1 MFYII
6 KYSTQ
11 YPNGATVTVFAPYD
25 CNNHCPFCVNKKD
38 YITNPHF
45 DLHKVKGMIA
55 KVSDITPNCDFVI
68 TGGEPCADLN
78 KLEELLFQI
87 YGKNFYAGHHHKIF
101 INTTLPP
108 EQPVTFFLNRWA
120 KAITGINV
128 SRHIKPYVKECDD
141 EIFDLLDVPVR
152 INTVIYKP
160 EEAELIKEHCLRFA
174 FRKSITGLQIRE
186 DYTTAT
192 EENLFEIADDSIF
205 ATVCRTFN
213 QNPHDIPIF
222 KNTFRW
228 NCEIAPHIS
237 YHRTL
242 PYSTIGNQVNDIII
256 TPQGRVLDDWNEY
269 GTDLDLDTYAKLFR
283 RDK

>member
-1 MFYII
+1 MT

-38 YITNPHF
+38 YITNPSF
-45 DLHKVKGMIA
+45 DLTKVKEMIS
-55 KVSDITPNCDFVI
+55 KLSDITPNCDFVI
-68 TGGEPCADLN
+68 TGGEPCADLD
-78 KLEELLFQI
+78 KLGEILYQI
-87 YGKNFYAGHHHKIF
+87 ASKNMYENHNHKVF
-101 INTTLPP
+101 INTTLPLDKP
-108 EQPVTFFLNRWA
+108 LVSFFKDW
-120 KAITGINV
+120 KHVVTGINV
-128 SRHIKPYVKECDD
+128 SRHIKPYVQECDD

-160 EEAELIKEHCLRFA
+160 EETESIKEHCLRFA
-174 FRKSITGLQIRE
+174 FRKSIVGLQIRE
-186 DYTTAT
+186 DYTTTT
-192 EENLFEIADDSIF
+192 EENLFEITDDSIF
-205 ATVCRTFN
+205 ATVCKKFN
-213 QNPHDIPIF
+213 QNPHNMPIF

-256 TPQGRVLDDWNEY
+256 TPQGRVLDDWNDY
-269 GTDLDLDTYAKLFR
+269 GKDLDLEAYVELF
-283 RDK
+283 